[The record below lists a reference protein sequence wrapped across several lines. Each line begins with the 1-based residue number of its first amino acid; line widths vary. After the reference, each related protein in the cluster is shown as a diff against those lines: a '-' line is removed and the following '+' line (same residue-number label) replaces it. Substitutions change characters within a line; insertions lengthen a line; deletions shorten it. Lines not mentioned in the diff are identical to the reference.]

1 LVNIA
6 SYFITFVFRKILNKE
21 MLDINKIRTDFPILS
36 QKVNGKPLVYFDN
49 GATSQK
55 PQVVIDAIATYY
67 EEINANIHRGVHT
80 LSQLATDAYEAS
92 RAKIQKHINAKFPHE
107 IIFTSGTTHGINL
120 VTNGFASILKSGDE
134 VLVSAMEH
142 HSNIV
147 PWQMLCEKT
156 GATLRVIP
164 MNEKGELIL
173 SAYDELVSEKTKIV
187 TVNHISNAL
196 GTINPIK
203 YMIDKAHEV
212 GAAILIDGA
221 QAVSHLKPD
230 VQDLDCDFY
239 VFSGHK
245 MFGPT
250 GTGILY
256 GKESWLNT
264 LPPYQGGGEMIKEV
278 TFEKTTYADLPHKFE
293 AGTPNIAGGIVLGT
307 AVDYINS
314 IGIENIQE
322 QEKELL
328 DYGTKKLLEI
338 EGLKIFGTATTKTSV
353 ISFNIEGIHPYDIGT
368 IIDKLGIAVRT
379 GHHCAQPVMNFFN
392 IPGTI
397 RASFAFYNTKEE
409 IDLMVEAVKKAKL
422 MLS

>member
-1 LVNIA
+1 
-6 SYFITFVFRKILNKE
+6 
-21 MLDINKIRTDFPILS
+21 MLDIQKIRADFPILS
-36 QKVNGKPLVYFDN
+36 QKINGKPLVYFDN

-55 PQVVIDAIATYY
+55 PQVVIDAISKYY
-67 EEINANIHRGVHT
+67 QEINANIHRGVHT
-80 LSQLATDAYEAS
+80 LSQLATDAYEIS
-92 RAKIQKHINAKFPHE
+92 RGKIQNHINAKHAHE
-107 IIFTSGTTHGINL
+107 VIFTSGTTHGINAIA
-120 VTNGFASILKSGDE
+120 NGFASILKIGDE
-134 VLVSAMEH
+134 VLVSALEH

-156 GATLRVIP
+156 GATLKVIP
-164 MNEKGELIL
+164 MNEHGELIL
-173 SAYDELVSEKTKIV
+173 SEFEKLLSEKTKIV

-221 QAVSHLKPD
+221 QAVPHLKPD
-230 VQDLDCDFY
+230 VQELDCDFY

-245 MFGPT
+245 ICGPT
-250 GTGILY
+250 GIGVLY
-256 GKESWLNT
+256 GKEAWLT
-264 LPPYQGGGEMIKEV
+264 KLPPYQGGGEMIATV

-307 AVDYINS
+307 AVDYLNA
-314 IGIENIQE
+314 IGFDNIAE
-322 QEKELL
+322 YEHELL
-328 DYGTKKLLEI
+328 EYGTKRLLEI
-338 EGLKIFGTATTKTSV
+338 EGMKIFGTSKAKTSV
-353 ISFNIEGIHPYDIGT
+353 ISFNIAGIHPYDIGT

-379 GHHCAQPVMNFFN
+379 GHHCAQPIMDFFK
-392 IPGTI
+392 IPGTL

-409 IDLMVEAVKKAKL
+409 IDMMVESLKRAQM

>member
-1 LVNIA
+1 L
-6 SYFITFVFRKILNKE
+6 YFCVQIFDTK
-21 MLDINKIRTDFPILS
+21 MLDITKIRADFPILS

-55 PQVVIDAIATYY
+55 PQIVIDAISKYY
-67 EEINANIHRGVHT
+67 QEINANIHRGVHT

-92 RAKIQKHINAKFPHE
+92 RKKIQNHINAEFSHE
-107 IIFTSGTTHGINL
+107 VLFTSGTTHGINL
-120 VTNGFASILKSGDE
+120 VASGFASILKPGDE
-134 VLVSAMEH
+134 VVVSALEH

-156 GATLRVIP
+156 GAILKVIP
-164 MNEKGELIL
+164 MNEKGELIMD
-173 SAYDELVSEKTKIV
+173 AYDKLLSEKTKIV

-203 YMIDKAHEV
+203 YMIEKAHAV
-212 GAAILIDGA
+212 GAAVLIDGA
-221 QAVSHLKPD
+221 QAVPHLKPD

-245 MFGPT
+245 ICGPT

-256 GKESWLNT
+256 GKESWLNK

-307 AVDYINS
+307 AIDYLNA
-314 IGIENIQE
+314 IGFENIQK

-328 DYGTKKLLEI
+328 KYGTEKLLEI
-338 EGLKIFGTATTKTSV
+338 EGLKIFGTSEQKTSV
-353 ISFNIEGIHPYDIGT
+353 ISFNIDGIHPYDIGM
-368 IIDKLGIAVRT
+368 IVDKMGVAVRT
-379 GHHCAQPVMNFFN
+379 GHHCAQPIMSHFC
-392 IPGTI
+392 IPGTV
-397 RASFAFYNTKEE
+397 RASFAFYNTIEE
-409 IDLMVEAVKKAKL
+409 IDALVAAVKKAKT

>member
-1 LVNIA
+1 
-6 SYFITFVFRKILNKE
+6 
-21 MLDINKIRTDFPILS
+21 MLDIQQIRADFPILT

-55 PQVVIDAIATYY
+55 PQIVIDAEVKYY
-67 EEINANIHRGVHT
+67 QEINANIHRGVHT
-80 LSQLATDAYEAS
+80 LSQLSTDAYEIS
-92 RAKIQKHINAKFPHE
+92 RGKIKEHINAKFAHE
-107 IIFTSGTTHGINL
+107 VLFTSGTTFGINL
-120 VTNGFASILKSGDE
+120 VSNGFASILKPGDE
-134 VLVSAMEH
+134 VIVSSLEH

-156 GATLRVIP
+156 GAVLKVIP
-164 MNEKGELIL
+164 INENGELIL
-173 SAYDELVSEKTKIV
+173 EDFDALLSEKTKVV

-196 GTINPIK
+196 GIINPIK
-203 YMIDKAHEV
+203 YIIEKAHAV
-212 GAAILIDGA
+212 GAAVLIDGA
-221 QAVSHLKPD
+221 QAVPHLKPD

-239 VFSGHK
+239 AFSGHK
-245 MFGPT
+245 MCGPT

-256 GKESWLNT
+256 GKEEWLNK

-307 AVDYINS
+307 AIDYLNS
-314 IGIENIQE
+314 VGFENIQE
-322 QEKELL
+322 YENELL
-328 DYGTKKLLEI
+328 AYATKRLLEI
-338 EGLKIFGTATTKTSV
+338 EGLRIYGTGKNKASV
-353 ISFNIEGIHPYDIGT
+353 VSFNIDGIHPYDIGS

-379 GHHCAQPVMNFFN
+379 GHHCAQPIMSFFC

-397 RASFAFYNTKEE
+397 RASFSFYNTKEE
-409 IDLMVEAVKKAKL
+409 IDLMVEAVKKAQT

>member
-1 LVNIA
+1 
-6 SYFITFVFRKILNKE
+6 
-21 MLDINKIRTDFPILS
+21 MLDINKIRADFPILS

-55 PQVVIDAIATYY
+55 PQVVIDAISKYY
-67 EEINANIHRGVHT
+67 QEINANIHRGVHT
-80 LSQLATDAYEAS
+80 LSQLATDAYEIS
-92 RAKIQKHINAKFPHE
+92 RAKLQHHINAKFAHE
-107 IIFTSGTTHGINL
+107 VLFTSGNTFGINL
-120 VTNGFASILKSGDE
+120 VANGFASILKPGDE
-134 VLVSAMEH
+134 VLVSALEH

-164 MNEKGELIL
+164 INQDGELIMSEYDKLL
-173 SAYDELVSEKTKIV
+173 SDKTKIV

-196 GTINPIK
+196 GTVNPIK

-221 QAVSHLKPD
+221 QAVPHLKPD
-230 VQDLDCDFY
+230 VQELDCDFY

-245 MFGPT
+245 MCGPT

-256 GKESWLNT
+256 GKEAWLNK

-278 TFEKTTYADLPHKFE
+278 TFEKTTYAELPHKFE

-307 AVDYINS
+307 AVDYMNAV
-314 IGIENIQE
+314 GFENIQQ
-322 QEKELL
+322 QELELL
-328 DYGTKKLLEI
+328 EYGTKRLLEI
-338 EGLKIFGTATTKTSV
+338 EGLKIFGNAKEKTSV

-379 GHHCAQPVMNFFN
+379 GHHCAQPIMNFFC

-409 IDLMVEAVKKAKL
+409 IDSMVAAVKKAQI